1 VAFHSALALEQGL
14 DSADVD
20 AIRAGKSPKDAKLAP
35 LSTLARTLIEKR
47 GRLDEQDIQ
56 SFVAAG
62 FNTELL
68 LEVIA
73 IVAAST
79 ITNYTG
85 SVTKPP
91 LEPAFRAHAWQ
102 AA

>member
-1 VAFHSALALEQGL
+1 M
-14 DSADVD
+14 
-20 AIRAGKSPKDAKLAP
+20 RAGRSPKDAELAP

-47 GRLDEQDIQ
+47 GRLDEDDIQ
-56 SFVAAG
+56 GFVAAG
-62 FNTELL
+62 FSTELL

-79 ITNYTG
+79 IANYTG

-91 LEPAFRAHAWQ
+91 LEHAFSAHAWQ
-102 AA
+102 A